1 MKTGRTRWEMEKYIA
16 ESKEDP
22 AASVSKFEKGRF
34 NDAVSSI
41 RSDLMKGSSRLS
53 AMASLK
59 THTAIQRS
67 RFKKAEDLV
76 DKARK
81 ILFDLQD

>member
-1 MKTGRTRWEMEKYIA
+1 MKQSRSRMEMDKYIA
-16 ESKEDP
+16 ERANELDYNP
-22 AASVSKFEKGRF
+22 EVVRE
-34 NDAVSSI
+34 I
-41 RSDLMKGSSRLS
+41 RQDLTKSASRL
-53 AMASLK
+53 ASLAARDK
-59 THTAIQRS
+59 